1 MAAAHTPNDGPA
13 TMAKPEDSQASPETF
28 LVAPRSPGPEGM
40 AALARLFEQVRGIP
54 GARAE
59 PPAQLPGLA
68 MASPRLRL
76 TLPRGAAGP
85 LQAEHGG
92 ALIFDADAELR
103 Y

>member
-1 MAAAHTPNDGPA
+1 MPNPDDPKTP
-13 TMAKPEDSQASPETF
+13 PETF

-54 GARAE
+54 GAQAE
-59 PPAQLPGLA
+59 PPRQVPGLA
-68 MASPRLRL
+68 MATPRLRV
-76 TLPRGAAGP
+76 TLPRGAAAP

-92 ALIFDADAELR
+92 ALIFDADAELQ